1 MNRSLLT
8 ATLIPNSTNV
18 QQHKEEIFSPGV
30 EWFVKSL
37 MVTISLLG
45 IIGNGFMC
53 YFFAKKRIRRT
64 SFNMLL
70 LNLSIADLLV
80 DVFAYPLYFV
90 DLKAL
95 RGYPTV
101 TANVLCSFPPS
112 TSGVAFAVSILTL
125 TYISIN
131 RFVYVRYPLK
141 TAWFKSRK
149 TTCCTLLMIWAVS
162 IGYIMPYALAFQFD
176 AKIAFCKREWPK
188 DINVNLWMATI
199 LVAGLIVPLFVML
212 ITFVST
218 LRRLKTMTIEQR
230 ETMKKKKRAVRL
242 LGFLTLAFAIC
253 SGPTLI
259 CLPLSV
265 RFKSFWGTGVKGEYQ
280 KLRVMPILFLLNL
293 ANTVAD
299 PVLYGYLNHEFQ
311 KCFKEVL
318 ADIKSGFGIRGRP
331 EENDT
336 ATLEFN
342 EQQPNLNIQ

>member
-1 MNRSLLT
+1 MNRSLLGG
-8 ATLIPNSTNV
+8 TLLPNSSAV
-18 QQHKEEIFSPGV
+18 QQHGEEIFSAGV

-37 MVTISLLG
+37 MVILSLLG

-90 DLKAL
+90 DLKVL
-95 RGYPTV
+95 RGYHTGI
-101 TANVLCSFPPS
+101 ANVLCSFPPS

-149 TTCCTLLMIWAVS
+149 TTFCTLLMIWAVS

-176 AKIAFCKREWPK
+176 AKIAFCKREWPR
-188 DINVNLWMATI
+188 DINVSLWMATI
-199 LVAGLIVPLFVML
+199 LVAGLIMPLSVMF

-218 LRRLKTMTIEQR
+218 MRRFRTMSIEQR
-230 ETMKKKKRAVRL
+230 ETMGKKKRAVRL
-242 LGFLTLAFAIC
+242 LGFLVLAFAIC

-265 RFKSFWGTGVKGEYQ
+265 RFKSFWGTGVKGEYM

-293 ANTVAD
+293 VNTVAD

-318 ADIKSGFGIRGRP
+318 VDIKSRLGIRGTP
-331 EENDT
+331 EGKDT
-336 ATLEFN
+336 AR
-342 EQQPNLNIQ
+342 PLNSMNNSEI